1 MRRADVRR
9 APLSARAF
17 AAVLVAL
24 ALAGGCVTPSQPTD
38 AADAGGGGGGG
49 SSADVALDGAGDE
62 SAEAGADESAEE
74 AADES
79 AEVDADPGESAPP
92 VPFVPPDPP
101 PGRDAL
107 VAHAGALVA
116 GALANAE
123 DGQIA
128 VLVVDEHGR
137 ELVAHEPDTPV
148 LPASTLKVVTA
159 AAVLTTLGAS
169 GRLTT
174 RVESTAP
181 IDADGA
187 IEGDLVLVGGGD
199 PVLATAEYGRWV
211 YPARPRTPLETLA
224 DAVVEAGVRTING
237 DVVGVATAFTGPH
250 RAQGW
255 PDRYFSDFDARYG
268 DLLTIDGGL
277 RTLVTYPEPEEDD
290 DADDDVDDDVEP
302 SESDDADPPVEPAAD
317 GDDDTEDLGPPTVR
331 VEHVEQPAI
340 HAASELVR
348 LLAERD
354 VEVAGEARSGEPAG
368 RIVGRLAS
376 VESPP
381 LDELLRFAV
390 QRSDNQ
396 LTDGLF
402 LAMARA
408 RTGVA
413 SWEQGDRAVRQV
425 LDRFGIDHTGARF
438 ADGSGL
444 SRDDRVTVRMLV
456 ELDRAMLA
464 SRHGTTWKSLMAV
477 MGESGTLERRLRGTP
492 AQGRFFGKTG
502 TLRDVSALSGSVV
515 GDAGGRYHLAVVANA
530 AGQARWISR
539 ALVDEL
545 ILLLVADLEGCAV
558 GDAGEDDG
566 PLGRPPLAIAC

>member
-1 MRRADVRR
+1 MRRADVRHP
-9 APLSARAF
+9 PLSARAF

-38 AADAGGGGGGG
+38 VADAGSGDDGG
-49 SSADVALDGAGDE
+49 SPGDVALDEATGE
-62 SAEAGADESAEE
+62 PAEAGADESKKPGAE
-74 AADES
+74 ES
-79 AEVDADPGESAPP
+79 AEADADPGEVVPAAP
-92 VPFVPPDPP
+92 VVPPDPP

-107 VAHAGALVA
+107 VAHAEALVA
-116 GALANAE
+116 GALANAD

-128 VLVVDEHGR
+128 VLVVDRYGR

-174 RVESTAP
+174 RVETTAP
-181 IDADGA
+181 IDASGT

-224 DAVVEAGVRTING
+224 DAVVEAGARTING
-237 DVVGVATAFTGPH
+237 DVVGLATGFTGPH
-250 RAQGW
+250 RADGW

-277 RTLVTYPEPEEDD
+277 RTLVTYPEPDEDD
-290 DADDDVDDDVEP
+290 DAEEDVE
-302 SESDDADPPVEPAAD
+302 SAGSDDADTPVEPPAD
-317 GDDDTEDLGPPTVR
+317 GDDDPEDLGPPTVR
-331 VEHVEQPAI
+331 VEHVEEPAV

-354 VEVAGEARSGEPAG
+354 VEVTGEARSGEPVG
-368 RIVGRLAS
+368 RIVGRLAT

-381 LDELLRFAV
+381 LHELLRFAL

-396 LTDGLF
+396 VTDGLF

-408 RTGVA
+408 RTGAA

-464 SRHGTTWKSLMAV
+464 SRHGTTWNSLMAV
-477 MGESGTLERRLRGTP
+477 MGESGTLQRRLRGTP
-492 AQGRFFGKTG
+492 AQGRFLGKTG

-530 AGQARWISR
+530 AGEARWISR

-558 GDAGEDDG
+558 RDAGEDDG